1 MNVNNPSV
9 QLEEIAMSSQEIL
22 AKINHQTVQPDLRF
36 VLEQMHIGVPRQMI
50 ERKLIEVGMDQDS
63 AHALMAGADNCF
75 IEDQITK
82 GVPTRMIERKLI
94 EAGMDQE
101 SAHTLVTGLELQIQE
116 LGAAAQKDAAGRN
129 IVIGLIW
136 LAFGGG
142 ITMWTYSLASEGG
155 RYYFVWGP
163 MVYGGFKVI
172 TGLYHAMIS
181 GVELQSQKFAAPA
194 PAPAPAQKNAGG
206 MYIVIG
212 FVLLAVVW
220 VISALC
226 QAIR

>member
-36 VLEQMHIGVPRQMI
+36 VLEQMHIGVPRQ
-50 ERKLIEVGMDQDS
+50 
-63 AHALMAGADNCF
+63 
-75 IEDQITK
+75 
-82 GVPTRMIERKLI
+82 MIERKLI

-155 RYYFVWGP
+155 RYYLVWGP

-172 TGLYHAMIS
+172 TGLYQAMIS
-181 GVELQSQKFAAPA
+181 GVELQSQKFAGPA